1 MKEPK
6 PYGLNELREMFLKF
20 FETKGHLR
28 LPSFSLI
35 PQNDASLLL
44 INSGMAPMKPW
55 FTGEEEPPRHRVC
68 TCQKCIR
75 TGDIENIGKT
85 ARHGT
90 YFEMLG
96 NFSFGDYFKKEAI
109 PFAWEFLTSPE
120 WVGLDPERLYP
131 SVFAGNETT
140 PADDEA
146 FRIWHEEIGIP
157 AERIFKFGKAD
168 NFWEHG
174 SGPCGPCSEIYY
186 DRGEQWGC
194 GKPGCTV
201 GCDCDRYIEVWN
213 VVFSQFDNDGEGHY
227 EELKQKNIDTG
238 MGLERLA
245 CVCQG
250 VASLFD
256 VDTVMNIT
264 NKVSEITKAHYG
276 ESHEK
281 DVSLR
286 VITDHIR
293 SATFMICDGVLPSNE
308 GRGYVLRRLLRRAA
322 RHGKLLGVNEPFLYT
337 VCDTV
342 IHENEGHYPELRERQ
357 DYITKVIRV
366 EEENFAKTIDG
377 GLKIFGDMLK
387 GHQEKGEKTFSGAD
401 AFKLYDT
408 YGFPADL
415 TLEMVEE
422 QGMKLNQEEFKQLM
436 DEQRQRARKAR
447 EALGDLGWAGVEFGK
462 EVPATEFV
470 GYDKKNVEEGFHDAK
485 VVAIVAEGEQ
495 VDEIV
500 SGVEAILVLD
510 KTPFYAEMGG
520 QVADNGVIT
529 VDRGADLEPGIFE
542 VTDVQKNKGGKYM
555 HYGKVTKGVLK
566 LGDCVNAC
574 VYVDRRQAIMR
585 AHSATHLL
593 DAALRQVLG
602 DHVHQSGSLVEPD
615 RVRFDFTHF
624 NAMTPEELGEVSAI
638 VNDMVLMGGDITTE
652 VLPIEE
658 AKKKGAIALFGEKY
672 GDTVRV
678 VEMGDGFSVEF
689 CGGTHLDNT
698 AKVGVF
704 HITSEFSVASG
715 VRRIEATTGRV
726 SLDTMNRNQ
735 ELIFQAAAALRAKPG
750 ELREKAEA
758 AMAEMKALRQRV
770 DKLLAKEAAG
780 ETDRILFG
788 AHEVGG
794 LKVLT
799 SVMPEA
805 DAARLRQMGDILKD
819 REANVV
825 AVLAAVNGEK
835 ITFQCVCGKE
845 AVKRGVKAG
854 DIIKQVSA
862 IAGGSG
868 GGRPDSAMGGGKD
881 PLMVDNALAM
891 VDNVVSMKLGL

>member
-20 FETKGHLR
+20 FESKGHLR

-109 PFAWEFLTSPE
+109 PYAWEFLTSPE

-146 FRIWHEEIGIP
+146 FRIWHEVIGIP
-157 AERIFKFGKAD
+157 EDRIFKFGKAD

-264 NKVSEITKAHYG
+264 NKVSEITRAHYG

-377 GLKIFGDMLK
+377 GLKIFADMLK

-408 YGFPADL
+408 YGFPVDL

-422 QGMKLNQEEFKQLM
+422 QGMTLDEAEFHKQM

-470 GYDKKNVEEGFHDAK
+470 GYDHTSIPDAK
-485 VVAIVAEGEQ
+485 VVALVVENELAEELMP
-495 VDEIV
+495 
-500 SGVEAILVLD
+500 GVEGIVVLD

-520 QVADNGVIT
+520 QVADCGQIA
-529 VDRGADLEPGIFE
+529 RSGEHGLLFE

-555 HYGKVTKGVLK
+555 HYGKMAEGSLK
-566 LGDCVNAC
+566 VGDVVRAHI
-574 VYVDRRQAIMR
+574 DTQRRQAVMR

-593 DAALRQVLG
+593 DAALRSVLG

-615 RVRFDFTHF
+615 RLRFDFTHF
-624 NAMTPEELGEVSAI
+624 SALTPEELGRVSAI
-638 VNDMVLMGGDITTE
+638 VNDMVLMGSSVHTE

-678 VEMGDGFSVEF
+678 VSMGDGFSVEF

-704 HITSEFSVASG
+704 HITSEFSVAAG

-726 SLDTMNRNQ
+726 SLETMNRNQ
-735 ELIFQAAAALRAKPG
+735 ELIFQAAAALKAKPG

-758 AMAEMKALRQRV
+758 AMAEMKALRQSIE
-770 DKLLAKEAAG
+770 KLRAKEAAG

-788 AHEVGG
+788 AHELGG

-799 SVMPEA
+799 SVVPEA
-805 DAARLRQMGDILKD
+805 DAQRLRQMGDILKD
-819 REANVV
+819 REPNVV
-825 AVLAAVNGEK
+825 AVLAAVSGEK
-835 ITFQCVCGKE
+835 ITFLCVCGKE
-845 AVKRGVKAG
+845 AVKKGIKAG

-868 GGRPDSAMGGGKD
+868 GGKPDSAMGGGKD